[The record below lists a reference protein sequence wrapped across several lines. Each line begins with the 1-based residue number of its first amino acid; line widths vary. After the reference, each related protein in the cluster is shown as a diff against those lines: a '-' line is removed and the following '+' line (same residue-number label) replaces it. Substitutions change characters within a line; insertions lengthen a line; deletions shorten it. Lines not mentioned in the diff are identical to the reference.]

1 MSSQNFFQQQTKYGA
16 GPSNGPAPIDVS
28 PELHLKMSKKIAQL
42 TKVSKNQ
49 RKCSI
54 FIRMVTVC
62 VDLCDECLSFLR
74 SHCLCLTLFILQ
86 RQLNEIEISL
96 GLGLQILLQTFFEM
110 LIETLFARK

>member
-74 SHCLCLTLFILQ
+74 SHWLCLTLFILQ
-86 RQLNEIEISL
+86 RQLNEIEIRPRSRSTDFTPNFL
-96 GLGLQILLQTFFEM
+96 
-110 LIETLFARK
+110 